1 MCAAKSSPY
10 RRAADLAAR
19 DRIVMQE
26 IEKEQEARDEKTA
39 RLRALRLAKEAADKE
54 HLDKAEVGRLADVK
68 QAVKP
73 PGKKSAR
80 AQQRSAASKIGSA
93 ERPTRHGQTVASS

>member
-26 IEKEQEARDEKTA
+26 IEKEQEVRDKKTA
-39 RLRALRLAKEAADKE
+39 RLRALRLAKTAADKE
-54 HLDKAEVGRLADVK
+54 RSDKAEAERLADAERTLK
-68 QAVKP
+68 S

-80 AQQRSAASKIGSA
+80 AKQRSASGKTGAA
-93 ERPTRHGQTVASS
+93 ERPVQHG